1 MTGAIGQ
8 DWRQQRGLRALF
20 GVLVA
25 LVLLTRLLAPSGFM
39 PVMTSQGVMV
49 TLCTG
54 QGAVRVMVARD
65 LSPESRLSEGRIDRG
80 DGSHDDGS
88 GSTNDLTNDHCPFA
102 GTAALPAFPA
112 QDIVAILPVWHLPT
126 GPIAFALKTGWIA
139 RLAAPPP
146 PSSGPP
152 ATLD

>member
-1 MTGAIGQ
+1 MTGAI
-8 DWRQQRGLRALF
+8 RQHGHLRALF

-25 LVLLTRLLAPSGFM
+25 LVLMARLLAPSGFM

-54 QGAVRVMVARD
+54 QGAVTVMVDRATT
-65 LSPESRLSEGRIDRG
+65 PEGRIANA
-80 DGSHDDGS
+80 GSNANDNHDDAPVA
-88 GSTNDLTNDHCPFA
+88 NDHCAFA
-102 GTAALPAFPA
+102 GAASLPTLPP
-112 QDIVAILPVWHLPT
+112 QDVVAILPVWHLPT

-146 PSSGPP
+146 PASGPP
-152 ATLD
+152 LPLD